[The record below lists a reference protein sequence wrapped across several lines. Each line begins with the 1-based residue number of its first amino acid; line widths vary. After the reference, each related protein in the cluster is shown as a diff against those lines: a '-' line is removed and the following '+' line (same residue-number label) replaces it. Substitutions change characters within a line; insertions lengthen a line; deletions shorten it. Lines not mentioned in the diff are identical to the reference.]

1 MTKSEPAPSES
12 DLRAYAAIG
21 DGRTVALIGSRAQI
35 DWMPTPDLNEMP
47 AFARILDEA
56 TGGSIELAPI
66 APFEVSR
73 RYVDRTNVLET
84 TFTTGTGRAKI
95 TDALVTGA
103 AGRLPWAQLVRRIDG
118 VEGQVEFGWRVE
130 VGTALHTVSPW
141 VQSTPQGEIIRAG
154 DVSLAVI
161 GGNHGPTPR
170 TEPRAEYDAAAE
182 PTPAFT
188 GEFTAEAESRHVIAV
203 VATSGEPL
211 YIPDADDADR
221 GVDRT
226 IANWRAW
233 SREFSY
239 DGPWARHVQRS
250 ALALKLLIFSPTGAI
265 AAAAT
270 SSLPENPAGGKNWDY
285 RFAWVRDLAY
295 TANAL
300 VHFGLR
306 EETHAAVSWLLRSI
320 RESGPDLHI
329 FYSLNG
335 DVPSDTHTHEV
346 SGWNGIGPV
355 VTGNPAQ
362 GQVQLGV
369 YGDLFSVCRVY
380 VDAGNVLDIETGRM
394 LAVIAD
400 RVCDLWRDR
409 DAGMWELPDEAH
421 YTSSKMGC
429 WQALNDAVHLAEI
442 GQVAGSA
449 DRWAT
454 ERDRIRLWIEENCWS
469 EDMGAYTM
477 HPDTTDLDA
486 SVLLHAPSGFDRGDR
501 MSSTI
506 DAITGALGDG
516 SLLYRYSGVDR
527 EEHTFVACAFWRAG
541 ALACVGRYD
550 EAIEL
555 MDDLV
560 TRGNDVGL
568 FSEMISARDGSF
580 WGNLPQGLSHLAL
593 INAAII
599 IREVAGGKADGH

>member
-1 MTKSEPAPSES
+1 MTKSEQVASGS

-21 DGRTVALIGSRAQI
+21 DGRTVALIGSRGQI
-35 DWMPTPDLNEMP
+35 DWMPTPDLDEMP
-47 AFARILDEA
+47 VFARLLDDK
-56 TGGSIELAPI
+56 TGGSIQLAPT
-66 APFEVSR
+66 AEFTVSR
-73 RYVDRTNVLET
+73 KYVDRTNVLET
-84 TFTTGTGRAKI
+84 TFTTEHGRAKV

-118 VEGQVEFGWRVE
+118 IEGEVAFAWRVD

-141 VQSTPQGEIIRAG
+141 VQKTSHGDVIRAG
-154 DVSLAVI
+154 DVSIAVI
-161 GGNHGPTPR
+161 GGEHGPKSNTKH
-170 TEPRAEYDAAAE
+170 DS
-182 PTPAFT
+182 
-188 GEFTAEAESRHVIAV
+188 GAEAAPASTGTFTTQRDSRHVIAV

-211 YIPDADDADR
+211 HIPGAEDADR

-226 IANWRAW
+226 ISNWRSW

-239 DGPWARHVQRS
+239 DGPWERHVQRS

-295 TANAL
+295 TASAL

-320 RESGPDLHI
+320 RESGPELHI

-335 DVPSDTHTHEV
+335 SAPDDTHVHEV
-346 SGWNGIGPV
+346 PGWRGIGPV

-362 GQVQLGV
+362 GQLQLGV

-400 RVCDLWRDR
+400 RVCDVWRER
-409 DAGMWELPDEAH
+409 DAGMWELPGEQH

-449 DRWAT
+449 ARWAA
-454 ERDRIRLWIEENCWS
+454 ERDRIREWIEANCWS
-469 EDMGAYTM
+469 EEARAYTM

-486 SVLLHAPSGFDRGDR
+486 SVLLHAPSGFDRGER

-516 SLLYRYSGVDR
+516 SLVYRYSGVER

-541 ALACVGRYD
+541 ALACVGRHA

-593 INAAII
+593 INTAII
-599 IREVAGGKADGH
+599 IREVAGEAADGH